1 LLFNASPDQGDHLRI
16 PHGAGP
22 DTSPLEGDRHM
33 ATGTVKWFNA
43 EKGFGFIEQDGGGP
57 DVFAHYS
64 NIASSGFRELQEGQ
78 KVKFDITQ
86 GQKGPQ
92 AENITPA

>member
-1 LLFNASPDQGDHLRI
+1 
-16 PHGAGP
+16 
-22 DTSPLEGDRHM
+22 
-33 ATGTVKWFNA
+33 
-43 EKGFGFIEQDGGGP
+43 
-57 DVFAHYS
+57 
-64 NIASSGFRELQEGQ
+64 Q